1 MKSFWL
7 FVFSILTF
15 TTLASPPPHEGLW
28 LPLFIKDFNY
38 NEMKRSGLK
47 MSADQLYDINKP
59 CIKDAIV
66 EIGNGKGSGAVISK
80 NGLLLTTY
88 QNILPYLTELS
99 TSENNILK
107 NGFWAK
113 TKTEEKLCTGLTV
126 TFLIRMENVSREV
139 LESIPENIPEYKR
152 AELVQKKIQ
161 KIIAKYADDKKVD
174 LHIEP
179 LCYGNEYYLFFYQE
193 FKDIRLV
200 VAPPSEM
207 ALFGGENERWMWPRH
222 NSDFSL
228 LRIYGAPDGSPS
240 EYAPEN
246 IPITPKYF
254 LPISLKGYN
263 NNDFSM
269 IWGFPQNTNRFIS
282 SPEIKFRT
290 EKYATAFVEASNAIL
305 PPLRNAINTKDNDQ
319 IFYGTIY
326 NTIAN
331 QYIRQKG
338 EIDNLYSLS
347 ILDEIQKRESK
358 MKKWGLLQDDNP
370 IFFDSIY
377 VKIDTL
383 FSRVSLDQMRCY
395 WYGNVSLQSSKFLM
409 LPYHFQNV
417 TPTPKSEQEIDQIIK
432 DYQNLTSGADKDLEI
447 KLIQASISL
456 WNKLPEELRPQISP
470 YVIKFFNND
479 YNAFASAIVNKSIFS
494 SDTTLRKFLENPKSS
509 IYKADPLI
517 RYFHEII
524 KTISK
529 GESVYLSMQE
539 DLIPLQREYAHILL
553 EMNKQENDPYYPEAN
568 NSLRVSFGKITG
580 YQPSN
585 AITYQYYTNHIGIL
599 EKNKGKR
606 NNPNYKLPPSLIDIL
621 TNQDF
626 GSYEYDGELRICFI
640 TNADSGFGNNGSPVL
655 DGDGAIIGMMFDSNR
670 ESLGYQYLYNYELHR
685 SICLDVR
692 YIIFLL
698 EKFGG
703 VPYLF
708 DEMNLIQ

>member
-7 FVFSILTF
+7 FVFSIVTI
-15 TTLASPPPHEGLW
+15 TSLASPPPHEGLW

-47 MSADQLYDINKP
+47 LPADQLYDINKP

-66 EIGNGKGSGAVISK
+66 QVGNGKGSGAVISK

-88 QNILPYLTELS
+88 QNILPYLTALS
-99 TSENNILK
+99 SSENNILK

-113 TKTEEKLCTGLTV
+113 NRSEEQRCIGLTI
-126 TFLIRMENVSREV
+126 TFLIRMENVSQEV
-139 LESIPENIPEYKR
+139 LGFIPENIPEYKR
-152 AELVQKKIQ
+152 EELIQKKIQ
-161 KIIAKYADDKKVD
+161 KIISKYTDDTKV
-174 LHIEP
+174 HVHVEP

-222 NSDFSL
+222 NADFCL
-228 LRIYGAPDGSPS
+228 LRIYAAPDGSPA
-240 EYAPEN
+240 EYTPEN
-246 IPITPKYF
+246 IPITPRYF

-282 SPEIKFRT
+282 TPEIKFRT

-305 PPLRNAINTKDNDQ
+305 PPLRTAINTKENDQ
-319 IFYGTIY
+319 IYYGTIY

-331 QYIRQKG
+331 QYVRQKG
-338 EIDNLYSLS
+338 EIDNMFSLN
-347 ILDEIQKRESK
+347 IIEEIRKRETK
-358 MKKWGLLQDDNP
+358 MERWGLLRDDDP
-370 IFFDSIY
+370 IIFDTLY
-377 VKIDTL
+377 EKLDTL
-383 FSRVSLDQMRCY
+383 FSRVSLDLMRCY
-395 WYGNVSLQSSKFLM
+395 WYGNVTLQSSKFLM

-417 TPTPKSEQEIDQIIK
+417 TPTVKSEQEIDQIIK
-432 DYQNLTSGADKDLEI
+432 EYQKLTLGADKDLEI
-447 KLIQASISL
+447 KLIQASNSL
-456 WNKLPEELRPQISP
+456 WNKLPEELRPQIGP

-479 YNAFASAIVNKSIFS
+479 YNAFASAVVNKSIFS
-494 SDTTLRKFLENPKSS
+494 SEATLRKFLENPKSTV
-509 IYKADPLI
+509 YQGDPLI

-524 KTISK
+524 KTIAK
-529 GESVYLSMQE
+529 GESAYLSLQD
-539 DLIPLQREYAHILL
+539 DLIPIQRDYAHIIL
-553 EMNKQENDPYYPEAN
+553 EMNKQENDSYYPEAN
-568 NSLRVSFGKITG
+568 NSLRISFGKISG
-580 YQPSN
+580 YQPCN
-585 AITYQYYTNHIGIL
+585 AITYQYFTNHIGIL
-599 EKNKGKR
+599 EKAKGKP
-606 NNPNYKLPPSLIDIL
+606 NDPNYKLPKSLIDLL
-621 TNQDF
+621 TSQDF

-640 TNADSGFGNNGSPVL
+640 TNADSGFGSNGSPVL

-670 ESLGYQYLYNYELHR
+670 ESLGHQYLYNYELHR
-685 SICLDVR
+685 SICLDAR

-708 DEMNLIQ
+708 EEMNLIQ

>member
-7 FVFSILTF
+7 FVFSLLTF

-409 LPYHFQNV
+409 LPFHFQNV
-417 TPTPKSEQEIDQIIK
+417 TPILKSEQEIGQIIK
-432 DYQNLTSGADKDLEI
+432 EYQNLTSGADKDLEI